1 MDHPMIEDPAY
12 WYSDAYLDYT
22 DQELAI
28 EYAEFIE
35 TDRAMSEIIHESQ
48 RRGLTLNDLE
58 QIYLETINASQIL
71 LNCTCDTDDPC
82 DPSLSCGTTA

>member
-12 WYSDAYLDYT
+12 WYADAYLDYT
-22 DQELAI
+22 DEELAI

-48 RRGLTLNDLE
+48 RRGLSLNQLE
-58 QIYLETINASQIL
+58 QIYIEINEASQIPVD
-71 LNCTCDTDDPC
+71 CTCDTDPC
-82 DPSLSCGTTA
+82 CPIHCCGTTA